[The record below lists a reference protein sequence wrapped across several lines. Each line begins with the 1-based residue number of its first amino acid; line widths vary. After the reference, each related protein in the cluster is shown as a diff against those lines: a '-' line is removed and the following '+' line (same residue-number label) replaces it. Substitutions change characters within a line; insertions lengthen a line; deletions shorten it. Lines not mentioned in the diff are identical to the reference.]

1 MRFGILG
8 TTRAWRDDETEVN
21 LGGPARRALLTLL
34 LARPGEAVA
43 ADRLIDDLYG
53 ERPPD
58 GAGHALQ
65 SQISRLRGVLGP
77 GAVIEA
83 APPGY
88 RLAAGPGDVDAHR
101 FERLAEE
108 GRRALATGDP
118 ARAAALLREATDLWR
133 GPALADAASA
143 GSVQALV
150 TRLEERRLGALEDR
164 IEADLRLGGHRSA
177 VPELRELADR
187 HPLRERLRGLLMR
200 ALAADGRQAEALVAF
215 EETRRLLAD
224 ELGADPSAGLSA
236 IHRSILRGETPAAP
250 GPSTPTAPTTGP
262 PASTAPEPSAP
273 AVPGPPAPAASGPVP
288 GPPAAPGPVLPA
300 PPAQLTNFVGR
311 AGDLAEVTRLLDSAR
326 LVTLLGPG
334 GAGKTRL
341 AVEAV
346 SGRSGVCFV
355 ELAPLRDGAEL
366 PRALLGAL
374 GLREGGL
381 LSVPAGATPLSRLA
395 AALADRPPLLVL
407 DNCEHVVAA
416 VAELA
421 GRLLAACP
429 GLRVL
434 ATSREPLG
442 ITGEHL
448 WPVRP
453 LAPEEAA
460 RLFVDR
466 AAAVRPG
473 FARNETG
480 SEAGTG
486 AGAGTATGT
495 GSGIGAGAE
504 AEAEAVRHV
513 CAALDGLPLAIE
525 LAAARTRTHDVTEI
539 AVRLDDRFRL
549 LTRGSRT
556 ADARHRTLRAVVEW
570 SWDLLSE
577 EERVAAR
584 RLTVFSGGATA
595 RAAGRVCGIEDAED
609 VLDSLADKSLLE
621 SGGGRY
627 RMLETIRAY
636 CAERLEEAGEAGA
649 VRRAHAGHFLDLVRD
664 TAPGLLRAGQ
674 LRRMEVLIAEHENL
688 HAALRWAVEAGEIG
702 TGLGLLGAMSGYLWM
717 RGMRSLMTAQ
727 AVALLEAIGS
737 DPDPA
742 FGDDY
747 VMCALTAAA
756 GEAGRDAWER
766 HRRAAEAIV
775 LRPDRP
781 RRNPLV
787 AFLWPMLNSGGSGE
801 DVEAALTV
809 IGRGRTAP
817 DPWERAAS
825 RLVWG
830 YPQMVTGDFAQAE
843 RDFTAAAD
851 AFRALGDRWGRAL
864 ALDALAGL
872 AGWCDDPVRAIALTD
887 EALALTE
894 ELGADEDAS
903 DLLCNRGD
911 HRVRLARSAGSESVP
926 VPGSGGHRSAEGRAA
941 QGPPDGG
948 LDGARA
954 DYARAAE
961 LARRAGSPTCLAAAL
976 RGLGDIARLEGDPAG
991 ARRLYEEALER
1002 FDPHWVRSL
1011 SNRVG
1016 TLVGLGRVEEGLGR
1030 IAEAR
1035 ARYRQAVELAVSAGP
1050 IPDGARAVECLA
1062 GAALAEGDAAAA
1074 ARLLGAAAALRGVT
1088 ADGDPDAAGTAAAAR
1103 DALGERAYEAAHREG
1118 LRLAPDEALRLAG
1131 VSEHVIR
1138 SSPVL
1143 GSASED

>member
-8 TTRAWRDDETEVN
+8 TTQAWRDDEGEVN

-65 SQISRLRGVLGP
+65 SQISRLRRALGP
-77 GAVIEA
+77 GATIEA

-101 FERLAEE
+101 FERLADE
-108 GRRALATGDP
+108 GRRALTTGDA
-118 ARAAALLREATDLWR
+118 ARAAALLREALDLWR
-133 GPALADAASA
+133 GPALADAAAA

-224 ELGADPSAGLSA
+224 ELGADPSAGLAA
-236 IHRSILRGETPAAP
+236 IHRSILRGE
-250 GPSTPTAPTTGP
+250 
-262 PASTAPEPSAP
+262 AP
-273 AVPGPPAPAASGPVP
+273 AVPGQSAPPAPPMTAGATGTTGSFASPVTAGAPGGTGVP
-288 GPPAAPGPVLPA
+288 GPSASGAPPALAA
-300 PPAQLTNFVGR
+300 PPAQLTSFVGR
-311 AGDLAEVTRLLDSAR
+311 AGDLTEIARLLDSAR

-355 ELAPLRDGAEL
+355 ELAPLRDGTEL

-381 LSVPAGATPLSRLA
+381 LAVPAGTTPLPRLV

-421 GRLLAACP
+421 GHLLAACP

-453 LAPEEAA
+453 LAPDQAA
-460 RLFVDR
+460 RLFADR
-466 AAAVRPG
+466 ASAVRPG
-473 FARNETG
+473 FART
-480 SEAGTG
+480 EAGTE
-486 AGAGTATGT
+486 AVAGTEAGT
-495 GSGIGAGAE
+495 
-504 AEAEAVRHV
+504 EAEAVTEAVRRV

-539 AVRLDDRFRL
+539 AARLDDRFRL
-549 LTRGSRT
+549 LSRGSRA
-556 ADARHRTLRAVVEW
+556 ADARHRTLRAVVAW

-595 RAAGRVCGIEDAED
+595 GAAERVCGIEDAED
-609 VLDSLADKSLLE
+609 VLDSLADKSFVE
-621 SGGGRY
+621 FGGGRY

-664 TAPGLLRAGQ
+664 AAPGLLRTGQ
-674 LRRMEVLIAEHENL
+674 LRRLEVLTAEHENL
-688 HAALRWAVEAGEIG
+688 HAALRWAVETGETA

-717 RGMRSLMTAQ
+717 RGMRSSVTAQ
-727 AVALLEAIGS
+727 AVALLEAIGP

-756 GEAGRDAWER
+756 GEAGRRAWER
-766 HRRAAEAIV
+766 HRGAAEAIV

-781 RRNPLV
+781 RRNPLT

-801 DVEAALTV
+801 DVGVALAV
-809 IGRGRTAP
+809 ITRGRTSP
-817 DPWERAAS
+817 DPWERAAAC
-825 RLVWG
+825 LVWG
-830 YPQMVTGDFAQAE
+830 YPQLASGDFAQAE
-843 RDFTAAAD
+843 REFTAAAD
-851 AFRALGDRWGRAL
+851 AFRALGDRWGTAL

-872 AGWCDDPVRAIALTD
+872 AGWCDDPARAIALTD
-887 EALALTE
+887 EALTLTE
-894 ELGADEDAS
+894 ELGADEDSS

-911 HRVRLARSAGSESVP
+911 HRVRLAHLA
-926 VPGSGGHRSAEGRAA
+926 
-941 QGPPDGG
+941 
-948 LDGARA
+948 GARA

-976 RGLGDIARLEGDPAG
+976 RGLGDIARLEGDLTG

-1002 FDPHWVRSL
+1002 FDPHWVRSVG
-1011 SNRVG
+1011 NRVG
-1016 TLVGLGRVEEGLGR
+1016 ALVGLGRVEERRGR

-1035 ARYRQAVELAVSAGP
+1035 ARYRQAVELAVRSGP
-1050 IPDGARAVECLA
+1050 LPDGARAVECLA
-1062 GAALAEGDAAAA
+1062 GTALAEGDAASA
-1074 ARLLGAAAALRGVT
+1074 ARLLGAATALRGVMA
-1088 ADGDPDAAGTAAAAR
+1088 ADNPDAARTASAAR
-1103 DALGERAYEAAHREG
+1103 DALGERAYEAARREG
-1118 LRLAPDEALRLAG
+1118 LRLTPEEALRLAG

-1138 SSPVL
+1138 SSPAL
-1143 GSASED
+1143 GFAAEG

>member
-8 TTRAWRDDETEVN
+8 TTQAWRDDEGEVN

-65 SQISRLRGVLGP
+65 SQISRLRRALGP
-77 GAVIEA
+77 GATIEA

-101 FERLAEE
+101 FERLADE
-108 GRRALATGDP
+108 GRRALTTGDA
-118 ARAAALLREATDLWR
+118 ARAATLLREALDLWR
-133 GPALADAASA
+133 GPALADAAAA

-224 ELGADPSAGLSA
+224 ELGADPSAGLAA
-236 IHRSILRGETPAAP
+236 IHRSILRGEV
-250 GPSTPTAPTTGP
+250 
-262 PASTAPEPSAP
+262 P
-273 AVPGPPAPAASGPVP
+273 AVPGPTAPPAPPMTAGATGATGSFASPVTAGATGGTGVP
-288 GPPAAPGPVLPA
+288 GPSASGAPPALAA
-300 PPAQLTNFVGR
+300 PPAQLTSFVGR
-311 AGDLAEVTRLLDSAR
+311 AGDLTEIARLLDSAR

-355 ELAPLRDGAEL
+355 ELAPLRDGTEL

-381 LSVPAGATPLSRLA
+381 LAVPAGTTPLSRLV

-421 GRLLAACP
+421 GHLLAACP

-453 LAPEEAA
+453 LAPDQAA
-460 RLFVDR
+460 RLFTDR
-466 AAAVRPG
+466 ASAVRPG
-473 FARNETG
+473 FAR
-480 SEAGTG
+480 
-486 AGAGTATGT
+486 TGT
-495 GSGIGAGAE
+495 GTETGTEAVAGTE
-504 AEAEAVRHV
+504 AVTEAEAVRRV

-539 AVRLDDRFRL
+539 AARLDDRFRL
-549 LTRGSRT
+549 LSRGSRA
-556 ADARHRTLRAVVEW
+556 ADARHRTLRAVVAW

-595 RAAGRVCGIEDAED
+595 GAAERVCGIEDAED
-609 VLDSLADKSLLE
+609 VLDSLADKSFVE
-621 SGGGRY
+621 FGGGRY

-664 TAPGLLRAGQ
+664 AAPGLLRTGQ
-674 LRRMEVLIAEHENL
+674 LRRLEVLTAEHENL
-688 HAALRWAVEAGEIG
+688 HAALRWAVETGETA

-717 RGMRSLMTAQ
+717 RGMRSSVMAQ
-727 AVALLEAIGS
+727 AVALLEAIGP

-756 GEAGRDAWER
+756 GEAGRRAWER
-766 HRRAAEAIV
+766 HRGAAEAIV

-781 RRNPLV
+781 RRNPLTT
-787 AFLWPMLNSGGSGE
+787 FLWPMLNSGGSGE
-801 DVEAALTV
+801 DVEVALAV
-809 IGRGRTAP
+809 ITRGRTSP

-825 RLVWG
+825 CLVWG
-830 YPQMVTGDFAQAE
+830 YPQLASGDLAQAE
-843 RDFTAAAD
+843 REFTAAAD
-851 AFRALGDRWGRAL
+851 AFRALGDRWGTAL

-872 AGWCDDPVRAIALTD
+872 AGWCDDPARAIALTD
-887 EALALTE
+887 EALTLTE
-894 ELGADEDAS
+894 ELGADEDSS

-911 HRVRLARSAGSESVP
+911 HRVRLAHLA
-926 VPGSGGHRSAEGRAA
+926 
-941 QGPPDGG
+941 
-948 LDGARA
+948 GARA

-976 RGLGDIARLEGDPAG
+976 RGLGDIARLEGDLTG

-1002 FDPHWVRSL
+1002 FDPHWVRS
-1011 SNRVG
+1011 VG
-1016 TLVGLGRVEEGLGR
+1016 NHVGALIGLGRVEEYRGR

-1035 ARYRQAVELAVSAGP
+1035 ARYRQAAELAVRSGP
-1050 IPDGARAVECLA
+1050 LPDGARAVECLA
-1062 GAALAEGDAAAA
+1062 GTALAEGDAASA
-1074 ARLLGAAAALRGVT
+1074 ARLLGAATALRGVMA
-1088 ADGDPDAAGTAAAAR
+1088 ADDPDAARTASAAR
-1103 DALGERAYEAAHREG
+1103 DALGERAYEAARREG
-1118 LRLAPDEALRLAG
+1118 LRLTPEEALRLAG
-1131 VSEHVIR
+1131 VPEHVIR
-1138 SSPVL
+1138 SSPAL
-1143 GSASED
+1143 GFAAED

>member
-8 TTRAWRDDETEVN
+8 TTQAWRDDEGEVN

-65 SQISRLRGVLGP
+65 SQISRLRRALGP
-77 GAVIEA
+77 GAMIEA

-101 FERLAEE
+101 FERLADE
-108 GRRALATGDP
+108 GRRALTTGDA
-118 ARAAALLREATDLWR
+118 ARAATLLREALNLWR
-133 GPALADAASA
+133 GPALADAAAA

-150 TRLEERRLGALEDR
+150 TRLEELRLGALEDR
-164 IEADLRLGGHRSA
+164 VEADLRLGGHRSA

-224 ELGADPSAGLSA
+224 ELGADPSAGLAA
-236 IHRSILRGETPAAP
+236 IHRSILRGE
-250 GPSTPTAPTTGP
+250 
-262 PASTAPEPSAP
+262 AP
-273 AVPGPPAPAASGPVP
+273 AVPGPTAPSGASAPPMTAMTAGTPGMPGTPGTPGMDGAFVSPVTAGALEETGVP
-288 GPPAAPGPVLPA
+288 GPSASGAPPAPPALAA
-300 PPAQLTNFVGR
+300 PPAQLTSFVGR
-311 AGDLAEVTRLLDSAR
+311 TGDLTEIARLLDSAR

-381 LSVPAGATPLSRLA
+381 LAVPAGTTPLFRLV

-421 GRLLAACP
+421 GHLLAACP

-453 LAPEEAA
+453 LAPDQAA
-460 RLFVDR
+460 RLFTDR
-466 AAAVRPG
+466 ASAVRPG
-473 FARNETG
+473 FARTEARTEAGNEAG
-480 SEAGTG
+480 NEAGT
-486 AGAGTATGT
+486 
-495 GSGIGAGAE
+495 E
-504 AEAEAVRHV
+504 AETEAVRRV

-539 AVRLDDRFRL
+539 AARLDDRFRL
-549 LTRGSRT
+549 LSRGSRV
-556 ADARHRTLRAVVEW
+556 ADARHRTLRAVVAW

-577 EERVAAR
+577 EERVVAR

-595 RAAGRVCGIEDAED
+595 GAAGRVCGIEDAED
-609 VLDSLADKSLLE
+609 VLDSLADKSFVE
-621 SGGGRY
+621 FGGGRY

-664 TAPGLLRAGQ
+664 AAPGLLRAGQ
-674 LRRMEVLIAEHENL
+674 LRRLEVLTAEHENL
-688 HAALRWAVEAGEIG
+688 HAALRWAVEAGETG

-717 RGMRSLMTAQ
+717 RGMRSSVTAQ
-727 AVALLEAIGS
+727 AVALLEEIGP

-756 GEAGRDAWER
+756 GEAGRRAWER
-766 HRRAAEAIV
+766 HRGAAEAIV

-781 RRNPLV
+781 RRNPLT

-801 DVEAALTV
+801 DVEVALAV
-809 IGRGRTAP
+809 ITRGRISP
-817 DPWERAAS
+817 DPWERAAAC
-825 RLVWG
+825 LVWG
-830 YPQMVTGDFAQAE
+830 YPQLASGDFAQAE
-843 RDFTAAAD
+843 REFTAAAD
-851 AFRALGDRWGRAL
+851 AFRALGDRWGTAL

-872 AGWCDDPVRAIALTD
+872 AGWCDDPARAIALTD
-887 EALALTE
+887 EALTLTE
-894 ELGADEDAS
+894 ELGADEDSS

-911 HRVRLARSAGSESVP
+911 HRVRLAHLV
-926 VPGSGGHRSAEGRAA
+926 
-941 QGPPDGG
+941 
-948 LDGARA
+948 GARA
-954 DYARAAE
+954 DYARAAG

-976 RGLGDIARLEGDPAG
+976 RGLGDIARLEGDLTG

-1002 FDPHWVRSL
+1002 FDPHWVRSVG
-1011 SNRVG
+1011 NRVG
-1016 TLVGLGRVEEGLGR
+1016 ALVGLGRVEECRGR

-1035 ARYRQAVELAVSAGP
+1035 ARYRQAVELAVRSGP
-1050 IPDGARAVECLA
+1050 LPDGARAVEYLA
-1062 GAALAEGDAAAA
+1062 GTALAEGDAASA
-1074 ARLLGAAAALRGVT
+1074 ARLLGAATALRGVT
-1088 ADGDPDAAGTAAAAR
+1088 ATGDPDAARTASAAR
-1103 DALGERAYEAAHREG
+1103 DALGERAYEAARREG
-1118 LRLAPDEALRLAG
+1118 LRLTPEEALRLAG

-1138 SSPVL
+1138 SSPAL
-1143 GSASED
+1143 GFAAEG